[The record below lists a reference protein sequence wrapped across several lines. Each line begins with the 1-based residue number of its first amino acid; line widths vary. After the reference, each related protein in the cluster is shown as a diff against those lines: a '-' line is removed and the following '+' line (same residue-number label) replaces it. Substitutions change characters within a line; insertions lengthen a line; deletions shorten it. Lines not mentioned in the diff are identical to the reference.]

1 MTAPAVSPAR
11 PAQGAPT
18 QPQPTQAGPPAT
30 MDDAVA
36 AYHEYVAERL
46 TELRQHV
53 LALRANVGNGDVDSA
68 MQAWLDAQQAWQSVG
83 AAYGSF
89 GDLGS
94 AIAPGSRGLEG
105 GAANPDFT
113 GLRRIE
119 YGLWHGQGAG
129 ELIPVIDKL
138 LADVD
143 ALEAKLPETAVAP
156 SDMPLR
162 LHEILEDT
170 QRDHLSGR
178 GDQGSGLALALAR
191 ADVDATQEVLDML
204 RGLLDTLKSGFPA
217 RLDGELAA
225 LAAAIDA
232 TQKDGAWTDYAKVAL
247 AERQAVNAALGRA
260 LESLSLVPPLFSTD

>member
-1 MTAPAVSPAR
+1 MTAGPEAPEAPAP
-11 PAQGAPT
+11 PT
-18 QPQPTQAGPPAT
+18 PAT

-36 AYHEYVAERL
+36 AYHDDVAERL
-46 TELRQHV
+46 AELREHA
-53 LALRANVGNGDVDSA
+53 LTLRANVGNGDVDSA
-68 MQAWLDAQQAWQSVG
+68 MQAWLDAQQTWQRVG

-105 GAANPDFT
+105 GAANPDFS

-138 LADVD
+138 LGDLD
-143 ALEAKLPETAVAP
+143 ALAAKLPETAVAP

-162 LHEILEDT
+162 LHEILEDA

-191 ADVDATQEVLDML
+191 ADVDGTQEVLDLL
-204 RGLLDTLKSGFPA
+204 RGLLENRKAGFPA

-225 LAAAIDA
+225 LGAALDA
-232 TQKDGAWTDYAKVAL
+232 TQRDGTWTDYAKVPL
-247 AERQAVNAALGRA
+247 GERQAVNSALGRV
-260 LESLSLVPPLFSTD
+260 LESLSLIPPLFSTD